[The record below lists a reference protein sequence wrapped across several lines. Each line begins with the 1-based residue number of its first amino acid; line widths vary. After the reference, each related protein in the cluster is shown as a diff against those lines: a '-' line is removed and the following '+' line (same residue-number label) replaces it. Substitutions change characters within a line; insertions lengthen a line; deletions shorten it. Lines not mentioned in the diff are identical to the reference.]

1 MDVHKLKI
9 ATATEQT
16 NYLEKENANLNVK
29 LCSRTNDLME
39 SNKTIEHLQVI
50 IQELSCH
57 VPIIQKQLLD
67 VQ

>member
-9 ATATEQT
+9 AMEQT
-16 NYLEKENANLNVK
+16 NYLEKENADLNVK
-29 LCSRTNDLME
+29 LCSQTNDLME
-39 SNKTIEHLQVI
+39 FNKTIKHLQVS

-57 VPIIQKQLLD
+57 VPIIQKHLLD